1 MTQDPIQKKIC
12 MVGAFG
18 VGKTSLVARY
28 VQGIYSDKYHT
39 TVGVKIDKKIVQSR
53 GAEIKLVLWD
63 LAGEDAL
70 TTVKPAQLRGA
81 SGYILVVDGLRR
93 QTLDVAVDLQGR
105 VTEAIGAVPFVCVL
119 NKADLRETWEV
130 QPADLEPLVAQG
142 WTLVETSAKTG
153 SGVEE
158 LFQVLTDAMMQEHH
172 VSDSTSGAV
181 AG

>member
-1 MTQDPIQKKIC
+1 MIQKKIC

-28 VQGIYSDKYHT
+28 VRSIFSDKYLT
-39 TVGVKIDKKIVQSR
+39 TVGVKIDKKIVPSG
-53 GAEIKLVLWD
+53 GAEVTLMLWD

-70 TTVKPAQLRGA
+70 TTVKPAQLKGA
-81 SGYILVVDGLRR
+81 SGYILVVDGVRR
-93 QTLDVAVDLQGR
+93 QTLDAAIDLQRR
-105 VTEAIGAVPFVCVL
+105 VAEAIGAVPFVCVL

-130 QPADLEPLVAQG
+130 QPADLEPLAAQG

-153 SGVEE
+153 ARVEE
-158 LFQVLTDAMMQEHH
+158 MFQTLTNAMMQEHN
-172 VSDSTSGAV
+172 VSDSTTGAV